1 MGTTQSTSAE
11 LIQLN
16 QRLLESIAA
25 GDWETYASLCDPTL
39 SAIEPESFGQ
49 VVEGMAFHRFYFDL
63 GKAEGPHNTTICSPH
78 VRVLGDVGIVS
89 CVRLVQR
96 LDADGNPVVRR
107 SEETRVWQ
115 KGSGGWKHVHFH
127 RSLTG

>member
-1 MGTTQSTSAE
+1 MPTTQSVSEA

-25 GDWETYASLCDPTL
+25 GDWETYSSLCDPTL
-39 SAIEPESFGQ
+39 SAIEPESCGQ

-78 VRVLGDVGIVS
+78 VRVLGEVGIVS
-89 CVRLVQR
+89 CVRLVQG
-96 LDADGNPVVRR
+96 LDAGGSPVVRR
-107 SEETRVWQ
+107 SEETRVWH
-115 KGSGGWKHVHFH
+115 KGPGGWKHVHFH
-127 RSLTG
+127 RSVAV

>member
-1 MGTTQSTSAE
+1 MKSDESTATN
-11 LIQLN
+11 LIQLT

-25 GDWETYASLCDPTL
+25 GDWATYSALCDPTL

-63 GKAEGPHNTTICSPH
+63 GKTEGPHNTTICSPH

-89 CVRLVQR
+89 YVRLVQR
-96 LDADGNPVVRR
+96 LDADGSPVVRR
-107 SEETRVWQ
+107 SEETRVWH
-115 KGSGGWKHVHFH
+115 KGPGGWKHVHFH
-127 RSLTG
+127 RSVGP